1 MLAVSYSWQFIC
13 SVSCHCFLDG
23 STTHS
28 VVTLDRSPFVLQTV
42 YLRLNAL
49 HRHPVTWIWDLA
61 RLRRVSIMNPRSR
74 KNPACQ
80 YRVSEITLTLGL
92 ASNKSIVKKKKKK
105 RVLCSFFQ
113 LSVRWGGA
121 PRMSRQQW
129 MSAWGLWGVIPWGR
143 DKSWSSCL
151 GWIKPHIFARKSLI
165 LWYRLKLL
173 KTINSAVLFSR
184 RSVVTVV
191 NPNRLLCNVNTL
203 DEGRK

>member
-92 ASNKSIVKKKKKK
+92 ASNKSIVKKKN
-105 RVLCSFFQ
+105 VFCALSF
-113 LSVRWGGA
+113 
-121 PRMSRQQW
+121 
-129 MSAWGLWGVIPWGR
+129 
-143 DKSWSSCL
+143 SCL
-151 GWIKPHIFARKSLI
+151 CGEGVPQGCHVSSGWVHGASGESFRGAGTNLG
-165 LWYRLKLL
+165 
-173 KTINSAVLFSR
+173 VH
-184 RSVVTVV
+184 V
-191 NPNRLLCNVNTL
+191 
-203 DEGRK
+203 